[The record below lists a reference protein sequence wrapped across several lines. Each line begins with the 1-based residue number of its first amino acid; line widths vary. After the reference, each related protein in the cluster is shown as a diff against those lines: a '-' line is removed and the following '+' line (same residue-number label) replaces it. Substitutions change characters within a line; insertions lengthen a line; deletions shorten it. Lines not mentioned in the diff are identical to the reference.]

1 MVEDTHAA
9 TAHPAASGADL
20 VDSYWGTFVELLPH
34 VPPLLRALAVDARV
48 PVSAKAVTAATVGY
62 ALLPVGPRLG
72 RLPWTPVAL
81 SGLLAAFLGGRH
93 LIAAAGY
100 DVVRDLWGGSDA
112 GFGLLVV
119 CAGVN
124 H

>member
-1 MVEDTHAA
+1 MVEDTHVDAA
-9 TAHPAASGADL
+9 RPAASGADL
-20 VDSYWGTFVELLPH
+20 VDSYWATFVDLLPH
-34 VPPLLRALAVDARV
+34 VPPLLRALALDPRV
-48 PVSAKAVTAATVGY
+48 PARAKAVTAVAASY
-62 ALLPVGPRLG
+62 ALLPVGPRIG